1 MQRSPSWTWTINNL
15 VRVLHTN
22 ASASKPTDD
31 RYSHSARRVPHTDDA
46 TQRHRQQPGTH
57 THRHTHTHTHTHT
70 QTHGRLVKLSLVSAG
85 RVSTN
90 HAAQCQRQHDA
101 CHLHTSTVYLLTYLL
116 ISRVHRFMHSVT
128 VTSVCST
135 SMPAAFCRHLVGKTL
150 RNVCHC
156 DSAEMRFVGNSVIIW
171 TFS

>member
-31 RYSHSARRVPHTDDA
+31 RYSQSARRVPHTDDA
-46 TQRHRQQPGTH
+46 TQRHRQQPG
-57 THRHTHTHTHTHT
+57 THTHTHT

-85 RVSTN
+85 RVSAN

-116 ISRVHRFMHSVT
+116 TNITRT
-128 VTSVCST
+128 QIY
-135 SMPAAFCRHLVGKTL
+135 AQ
-150 RNVCHC
+150 C
-156 DSAEMRFVGNSVIIW
+156 DSDVSLFHIYASWFLPPSCRYNSEKCLSLW
-171 TFS
+171 